1 MTSIYQKFAVTS
13 VAAALSIAIIEVN
26 AKSVQAAVITN
37 GSLEVTIRDDN
48 GAIDAIIFNQNTI
61 FRSDFFNPGTP
72 VSDFGF
78 QNGTNEFT
86 FVRNTTTGFPTEQ
99 PVNVVLDDE
108 SVIVTGTYTG
118 GGANVS
124 FTRTYSLV
132 SELNALLV
140 RTDFVNNGSEI
151 ALRYF
156 DTFDPDQGIDRG
168 NGFETFND
176 VFTLDTVV
184 GSARVGQATEL
195 GGLTVV
201 FGSLESNATVGTG
214 FDLDISN
221 GSELNNF
228 FDASF
233 DPNGAFQDIGIHIGA
248 IELLLGSGGNGS
260 FEYLHGYGESPAEA
274 QEQFISAASVTSV
287 NVPEP
292 SSLLGLL
299 VAGAFGSCSFV
310 KREQKQKNE

>member
-26 AKSVQAAVITN
+26 TTSVQAAIITN

-48 GAIDAIIFNQNTI
+48 GAIDAIIFDQNTI

-78 QNGTNEFT
+78 QNGTDEST
-86 FVRNTTTGFPTEQ
+86 FVRNTTTGFTQQ

-118 GGANVS
+118 GGANVN

-140 RTDFVNNGSEI
+140 KTDFVNNGSEI

-168 NGFETFND
+168 NGFGTFND
-176 VFTLDTVV
+176 VFTLDTAV

-201 FGSLESNATVGTG
+201 FGSLESNATVGAG
-214 FDLDISN
+214 FGLEIDN
-221 GSELNNF
+221 GFELNNF

-233 DPNGAFQDIGIHIGA
+233 DPNGAFEDIGIHIGA

-299 VAGAFGSCSFV
+299 VAGAFGSCSFL
-310 KREQKQKNE
+310 KREQKQKIE

>member
-1 MTSIYQKFAVTS
+1 MTSIYQKFAVAS

-26 AKSVQAAVITN
+26 AKSVQAAIITN

-48 GAIDAIIFNQNTI
+48 GAIDAIIFDQNTI
-61 FRSDFFNPGTP
+61 FRSDFFNPGAP

-78 QNGTNEFT
+78 QNGTDEST
-86 FVRNTTTGFPTEQ
+86 FVRNTTTGLNQQ
-99 PVNVVLDDE
+99 PVNVVLEDE
-108 SVIVTGTYTG
+108 SVIVTGTYMG
-118 GGANVS
+118 GGANVN

-168 NGFETFND
+168 NGFGTFND
-176 VFTLDTVV
+176 VFTLDTAV

-201 FGSLESNATVGTG
+201 FGSLEPNATVGAGLGLEIDNG
-214 FDLDISN
+214 F
-221 GSELNNF
+221 ELNNF

-233 DPNGAFQDIGIHIGA
+233 DPNGAFEDIGIHIGA

-260 FEYLHGYGESPAEA
+260 FQYLHGYGESPAEA

-310 KREQKQKNE
+310 KREQKQKIE